1 MSAAPQMNQAKS
13 RILVMGPQ
21 ARAFAS
27 ALVRLNGNTDIFHA
41 ETAAEA
47 VELLGNSRF
56 DHVLIDNRTDGAL
69 TLTIPRL
76 ASMKSIG
83 RLTVLA
89 GPNSAETI
97 AAIPGIGQVITPP
110 YNPLDIADSLGIEVR
125 DSRKNQVASGEHT
138 RRAEDVME
146 SGNPPAPEITADN
159 IVASER
165 DAAQAESDEPSLAV
179 RILLQ
184 IVNFIPGLTPLIS
197 MLYKNVALTIL
208 AALFVAFV
216 SYGIMIAFFLTS
228 GDWSS
233 PLQLQAGHEL
243 VVKAEREHSELL
255 VKRNLASQQL
265 EEARNKSRAAEEAM
279 LRATSLS
286 EMTSG
291 IIDQE
296 TSNQT
301 NRFAELKSEIEALE
315 SVLESYGS
323 QKSRARERATVEQD
337 FKRRII
343 SRTVYQSSQ
352 LNFAQTERQVAEL
365 RAEITARKNEFSMM
379 DQSIAYLS
387 SLKNAMN
394 GKPITAVG
402 TGQTAYVPLTN
413 QIMEVRQI
421 RSNASAEIAATAH
434 AVPSLENTI
443 SVLEKGIAALE
454 MSPMI
459 RAVTKPVNVLF
470 VPYDNIDAYGESQPL
485 YACAVTIFWC
495 SKIGETGKAISGE
508 ITTTHP
514 FFGKPIRGQFV
525 EANLSDPTAAKKE
538 IIHVGRPPFFF

>member
-47 VELLGNSRF
+47 IELLGNGQF

-110 YNPLDIADSLGIEVR
+110 YNPLEIAGSLGIEVR
-125 DSRKNQVASGEHT
+125 DSRKKQVANVEHA
-138 RRAEDVME
+138 RRAVDLSE
-146 SGNPPAPEITADN
+146 SGNSRAPEIKKENVTTAQPDT
-159 IVASER
+159 
-165 DAAQAESDEPSLAV
+165 AQAEPVEQSLAV

-197 MLYKNVALTIL
+197 IFYKNVALTIL

-265 EEARNKSRAAEEAM
+265 AEAKNKSKAADEAM
-279 LRATSLS
+279 LRALSLS
-286 EMTSG
+286 DMTSG

-296 TSNQT
+296 TSNQAK
-301 NRFAELKSEIEALE
+301 RFTELKSEIEALE
-315 SVLESYGS
+315 SVLESYRLTEKPYPGPCN
-323 QKSRARERATVEQD
+323 
-337 FKRRII
+337 RRTGLQA
-343 SRTVYQSSQ
+343 SHHQP
-352 LNFAQTERQVAEL
+352 
-365 RAEITARKNEFSMM
+365 
-379 DQSIAYLS
+379 DCLS
-387 SLKNAMN
+387 S
-394 GKPITAVG
+394 
-402 TGQTAYVPLTN
+402 
-413 QIMEVRQI
+413 R
-421 RSNASAEIAATAH
+421 
-434 AVPSLENTI
+434 PS
-443 SVLEKGIAALE
+443 
-454 MSPMI
+454 
-459 RAVTKPVNVLF
+459 
-470 VPYDNIDAYGESQPL
+470 
-485 YACAVTIFWC
+485 
-495 SKIGETGKAISGE
+495 
-508 ITTTHP
+508 
-514 FFGKPIRGQFV
+514 
-525 EANLSDPTAAKKE
+525 
-538 IIHVGRPPFFF
+538 